1 MLTPLDWWHRRGCGP
16 ASTAWPILVFPGG
29 RNATRWFSFL
39 IGSVVLNV
47 RSFVQEGVYMTSRA
61 IVGPLSIPS
70 SVRPT
75 HLSTIQFRSS
85 NQYLYRQPQSF
96 FNMSSGKAYDEHS
109 SDDDSHLQPA
119 RNRQKE
125 NVKTRLPTKEGHT
138 FWSGAW
144 ERAKKDFPKCANLP
158 IMTTRTRH
166 VINVEQD
173 VD

>member
-1 MLTPLDWWHRRGCGP
+1 
-16 ASTAWPILVFPGG
+16 
-29 RNATRWFSFL
+29 
-39 IGSVVLNV
+39 
-47 RSFVQEGVYMTSRA
+47 
-61 IVGPLSIPS
+61 
-70 SVRPT
+70 
-75 HLSTIQFRSS
+75 
-85 NQYLYRQPQSF
+85 
-96 FNMSSGKAYDEHS
+96 MSSGKAYDEHS